1 MRKLI
6 EIEAYTVEKIKDP
19 FGILPGERYEFK
31 LEIDVAEDDELYVE
45 GGLYIRAIY
54 STDGEAGRL
63 VKYELYKRMNDAY
76 YDFELEDE
84 EERMLESFCEAHFSE
99 AEE

>member
-1 MRKLI
+1 M

-19 FGILPGERYEFK
+19 FGILSGDRYEFR
-31 LEIDVAEDDELYVE
+31 LEIEVAEDDELHVA

-54 STDGEAGRL
+54 RVDGESGSI
-63 VKYELYKRMNDAY
+63 VKYELYKRLNDAY
-76 YDFELEDE
+76 VDAELEDE
-84 EERMLESFCEAHFSE
+84 EERMLQTFCGEHFSE